1 MGVVLSARF
10 AVICY
15 GRNRNEY
22 KYQIQIPPVQLLM
35 HNFYEAFIFEGLSS
49 DDMISKPIEMLPVF
63 NSSVIYLP
71 TDICIV
77 NEITR

>member
-1 MGVVLSARF
+1 MCVVLSARF
-10 AVICY
+10 AGICY
-15 GRNRNEY
+15 GSSRNEY
-22 KYQIQIPPVQLLM
+22 KYQIQELPLQPLI

-49 DDMISKPIEMLPVF
+49 DDPISKPIEMLPVF

-77 NEITR
+77 NEIT